1 MRDARLL
8 AALMVGGGLIGWL
21 ISGSA
26 AYSRLAYAGLLLALG
41 MWLWT
46 GLVLRALRV
55 DRQADSLRAS
65 VGDIF
70 KEHYDVFNDGRLPVP
85 WVEIVND
92 SPMPGASGSRLISL
106 LHGGEKES
114 YVARTWLTRRGGFPL
129 GPTVVTVAD
138 PFGLFRLERKVPA
151 ARSLIVLPM
160 VFPISSFLAP
170 PGILPGGP
178 PQGHRH
184 DAPRSRGS

>member
-8 AALMVGGGLIGWL
+8 AALMVGGGVIGWL

-92 SPMPGASGSRLISL
+92 SGSTHSTPGVCSSMEGIMQ
-106 LHGGEKES
+106 
-114 YVARTWLTRRGGFPL
+114 
-129 GPTVVTVAD
+129 D
-138 PFGLFRLERKVPA
+138 PVPA
-151 ARSLIVLPM
+151 VHY
-160 VFPISSFLAP
+160 
-170 PGILPGGP
+170 GGSV
-178 PQGHRH
+178 RVV
-184 DAPRSRGS
+184 APRYASPRGERR